1 MARCSRGT
9 RNSSLTRYALR
20 SLIAASQIQGSA
32 TATDLMGAT
41 TLLEDALLSPS
52 PASPTSQLLTGP
64 FSAAIAIGTLI
75 KGSTSHYE
83 YISDA
88 VTHGLMRVQLDTG
101 VPVIYGVLNCL
112 TEEQAMQRAG
122 VGRDEPGHCHGID
135 WGNAAVE
142 LGAKTRRWA
151 EGRI

>member
-1 MARCSRGT
+1 M
-9 RNSSLTRYALR
+9 LFR
-20 SLIAASQIQGSA
+20 S
-32 TATDLMGAT
+32 
-41 TLLEDALLSPS
+41 
-52 PASPTSQLLTGP
+52 SQLLTGP

-122 VGRDEPGHCHGID
+122 VGREEVGHCHGID